1 MAPIATN
8 SEQRTE
14 DSYGQ
19 NNTTVFNASKKEL
32 FIPASGFRN
41 LVRKLTNYWKV
52 IINKEEITLERLLY
66 ANLFVLAGP
75 REKIS
80 ASEFEAMK
88 PYLEKGGSIL
98 VLLGEGGEVH
108 FSANINFLL
117 EHFGIM
123 VNCGEDT
130 TLGSLILIII
140 SCDHHFNL

>member
-98 VLLGEGGEVH
+98 VLLGEGGEIPND
-108 FSANINFLL
+108 FSKMFEKDLFKL
-117 EHFGIM
+117 
-123 VNCGEDT
+123 DT
-130 TLGSLILIII
+130 AIVPEVLRSCHEMRGSTVD
-140 SCDHHFNL
+140 SSAV